1 MGIRGF
7 IRNTVEAIRRFF
19 SGPEAESD
27 LTDDASPIQYIEE
40 TLSAEEIIV
49 EETLSAEEIIVEE
62 TSAAEEIIVEET
74 AIEDIITDEF
84 AIDEFATDE
93 FAVEETVIATIQAPE
108 TIETVVRLPVVEEEA
123 LEEAVVEEVALE
135 EVAVEAFVVEA
146 ETPTDNE
153 QIDEPEDIAIPDEAF
168 ATQVSYPMTL
178 DLADLTDVDSV
189 AVPVDIADDLTDSH
203 LVVDELDDICSDDAM
218 LDDDL
223 SHDDT
228 FVEPLSPDL
237 KMPQRKPRRKAAT
250 EAFELN
256 ILNYPV
262 DITNELD
269 DSFIEQRPILDTLPN
284 KPRHKRAE
292 EVVVLDIFNY
302 SVDTADEAETYLNE
316 VIHYDDLSEEERESS
331 PSEAINLFGD
341 PDGICVQS
349 GGEKMTLVSALES
362 LLFVAERPVDVAH
375 LAKILGQSTKEI
387 TLGLQTLDQFYTVT
401 QRGLRIQDHEDKFQL
416 VTAPFAASIVE
427 DFLSFNLST
436 KLSGPA
442 LEALAVVAYRQPVT
456 RAQVEAVRGVDC
468 ASVLRSLIQLG
479 LIEESGRLE
488 TLGRPILYSI
498 TDLFMQHFGLLKM
511 SELPPLEIKEEDL
524 LMSTTELSEL

>member
-1 MGIRGF
+1 MLSNLLNRTRYLQLYSIPLQNTKNRTAYLRTVGNGSYNSCYGNSRIYSQYSRSHSAFFQRTRG
-7 IRNTVEAIRRFF
+7 R
-19 SGPEAESD
+19 
-27 LTDDASPIQYIEE
+27 
-40 TLSAEEIIV
+40 
-49 EETLSAEEIIVEE
+49 IVEE

-74 AIEDIITDEF
+74 AIEDIIT
-84 AIDEFATDE
+84 DEFATDE

-123 LEEAVVEEVALE
+123 LEEAVVEEVALEEVALE

-269 DSFIEQRPILDTLPN
+269 DSFVEQRPILDTLPN

-349 GGEKMTLVSALES
+349 GGEKMT
-362 LLFVAERPVDVAH
+362 
-375 LAKILGQSTKEI
+375 
-387 TLGLQTLDQFYTVT
+387 FYTVT

-524 LMSTTELSEL
+524 LMSTTELSEP